1 MRIVILDSFP
11 ADQGDTQAWSELSGL
26 GDVAIYPRTS
36 GDELVARCAG
46 ADALLTNKV
55 VVDSAVIA
63 QLPDLKYIGVTAT
76 GTNVVS
82 LDAAGERGIVVANVP
97 AYSTASVAQLVF
109 AYILHFASAVTLH
122 DGAVK
127 AGQWAGC
134 RDFSFLSAPIHELA
148 GKTLVTVGTGAIGS
162 AVAAIGAA
170 FGMRHIAAAAPGSP
184 TPGRVP
190 LEEAL
195 PQADYVSLHCP
206 LTPQTQHLVNDAFL
220 RQMKRTAYLINTGRG
235 PLVDEA
241 ALAAALANGLIA
253 GAAVDVLSQEP
264 PSAGS
269 LLLEANAPWASRLI
283 VTPHIGWATTEA
295 RARLIA
301 ETIENVRAFAAGKVR
316 NRV

>member
-11 ADQGDTQAWSELSGL
+11 ADQGDTQAWSPLIGL
-26 GDVAIYPRTS
+26 GDVAIYPRTAS
-36 GDELVARCAG
+36 DELMVRCAG

-55 VVDSAVIA
+55 VLDSAIIG

-82 LDAAGERGIVVANVP
+82 LDAAGERGIVVTNVP

-122 DGAVK
+122 DEAVK

-162 AVAAIGAA
+162 AVAAIGDA
-170 FGMRHIAAAAPGSP
+170 FGMRHIAAAVPGST

-206 LTPQTQHLVNDAFL
+206 LTARTQHLVNEGFL

-269 LLLEANAPWASRLI
+269 PLLEANAPWASRLI

-301 ETIENVRAFAAGKVR
+301 ETVENVRAFAAGEVR